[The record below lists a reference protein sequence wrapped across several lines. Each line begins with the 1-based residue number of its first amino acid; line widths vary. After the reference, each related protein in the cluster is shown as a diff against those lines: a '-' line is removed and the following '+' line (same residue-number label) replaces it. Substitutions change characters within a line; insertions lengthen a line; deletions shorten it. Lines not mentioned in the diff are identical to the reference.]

1 MNNIELLHK
10 YGKDYKRSNF
20 GELYKIIEGLQ
31 RAPVNITV
39 GNKKETDLQNQ
50 LVEQLLKYKGIL
62 KNEPVNGIHE
72 RQVIKFLEVMGFR
85 EVNAMGLKSAEE
97 IGNYISWV
105 TFTDSKGKQSFGFY
119 IAYNDVPF
127 IPFVPEKIIQ
137 REQTG
142 KPYNSKHVF
151 IHPVE
156 LKELVVNR
164 KFEVLMYAAIY
175 FIAISKDGR
184 IARINGTDREKS
196 QGLEIAHHILSY
208 KGLTDE
214 LPVAIPSQ
222 ISLNLFIKAA
232 LLCLPDKN
240 IKSPTTSGVSHIKIG
255 NRYADHATLFYCATN
270 SQENSD
276 PQKHK

>member
-1 MNNIELLHK
+1 M
-10 YGKDYKRSNF
+10 
-20 GELYKIIEGLQ
+20 
-31 RAPVNITV
+31 
-39 GNKKETDLQNQ
+39 
-50 LVEQLLKYKGIL
+50 
-62 KNEPVNGIHE
+62 KNDPVNGIHE
-72 RQVIKFLEVMGFR
+72 KQVVQLLETMGFR
-85 EVNAMGLKSAEE
+85 AVKAMGLKSAEE
-97 IGNYISWV
+97 TGNYISWV

-196 QGLEIAHHILSY
+196 QALEIAHHILSY

-214 LPVAIPSQ
+214 LPVVMPSQ
-222 ISLNLFIKAA
+222 LSLNLFIKAA
-232 LLCLPDKN
+232 LLYLPDKDT
-240 IKSPTTSGVSHIKIG
+240 KDHSTSGVRKIKIG
-255 NRYADHATLFYCATN
+255 NRYADHAALFYCLTN
-270 SQENSD
+270 SQENSEN
-276 PQKHK
+276 KTHL